1 MNPIQLAAVGLQS
14 AVVLMV
20 PNQFDDGW
28 PAPRGAALPLICQAP
43 WLPLGSGCEDLV
55 CDLDGGTVAAFKKVT
70 AQTLIG
76 EEGVN
81 LIERRVLE
89 MGHLFHPRR
98 IDHGIDGHID
108 LVEPGTGRHLNQTI
122 LVQSKAHDRSL
133 QQESATS
140 FVFTCD
146 QRDLEHWLGGNAP
159 VIVVVSHPKKDEAWW
174 IDIKASFADPR
185 ARASRRLVVD
195 KASQSFDKKTGAAL
209 LRLGMP
215 VSSGLYLQPPPRT
228 EVLDTNLLKIV
239 DLPTRLYLAPAVT
252 GDYATAGKRLESAEG
267 TRWPFILRDGLVISF
282 ADLSDCR
289 LEVLCAGDVETHD
302 VAEWANSADESV
314 QFSLQDL
321 MTRTIQDAYPE
332 LRWHKTKKHVHF
344 RATRGLTPL
353 TKGKRK
359 GAAGRTM
366 FGPHMAQDG
375 SIGYYHH
382 AAVKMRMRRIDQ
394 SWFCELTPDYCFT
407 SNGFEPH
414 RFEDRLLAGI
424 KRLDRHAA
432 VAGWVRTWAE
442 FLRGSDDLFSTPKL
456 ISFGELETLTV
467 DAGIDDRY
475 WGPAPVASEPEP
487 DDPEPDDAAPESD
500 DDEAS
505 HEVAEL
511 LTLFANDEGLYDDA
525 SGIDHEA
532 GAASGDSS

>member
-1 MNPIQLAAVGLQS
+1 
-14 AVVLMV
+14 MV
-20 PNQFDDGW
+20 
-28 PAPRGAALPLICQAP
+28 A
-43 WLPLGSGCEDLV
+43 E
-55 CDLDGGTVAAFKKVT
+55 FKKVT
-70 AQTLIG
+70 AQAFIG

-108 LVEPGTGRHLNQTI
+108 LVESGTGRHLNQTI
-122 LVQSKAHDRSL
+122 LVQSKAHERSL
-133 QQESATS
+133 LQESGTS

-174 IDIKASFADPR
+174 IDIKASFADPK

-195 KASQSFDKKTGAAL
+195 KTTHSFDKGAGAAL

-239 DLPTRLYLAPAVT
+239 DLPAHLYLAPAVT
-252 GDYATAGKRLESAEG
+252 SDYATAGQRLESAEG
-267 TRWPFILRDGLVISF
+267 TRQPFILRDGLIISF
-282 ADLSDCR
+282 ADIRDSR
-289 LEVLCAGDVETHD
+289 LQVLCDGDVETHD
-302 VAEWANSADESV
+302 VTEWANSADESV

-332 LRWHKTKKHVHF
+332 LRWHKARKHVHF
-344 RATRGLTPL
+344 RATRDLTPR
-353 TKGKRK
+353 KAGKRK
-359 GAAGRTM
+359 GAAGRTV
-366 FGPHMAQDG
+366 FGPHMARDG

-382 AAVKMRMRRIDQ
+382 AAVKMRMRRFGQ

-407 SNGFEPH
+407 SNGSDPYC
-414 RFEDRLLAGI
+414 FEDRLLAGI
-424 KRLDRHAA
+424 KRMERHHA

-442 FLRGSDDLFSTPKL
+442 FLRGSDDLFSSPKL
-456 ISFGELETLTV
+456 IRFGELETLTV
-467 DAGIDDRY
+467 DVGIDDRH
-475 WGPAPVASEPEP
+475 WGPAPVGSEP
-487 DDPEPDDAAPESD
+487 DDPEQDEAALEPS
-500 DDEAS
+500 DDEAP
-505 HEVAEL
+505 EVADL
-511 LTLFANDEGLYDDA
+511 LALFANAGDLYDDA
-525 SGIDHEA
+525 SGSDQE
-532 GAASGDSS
+532 AASVGGDRS